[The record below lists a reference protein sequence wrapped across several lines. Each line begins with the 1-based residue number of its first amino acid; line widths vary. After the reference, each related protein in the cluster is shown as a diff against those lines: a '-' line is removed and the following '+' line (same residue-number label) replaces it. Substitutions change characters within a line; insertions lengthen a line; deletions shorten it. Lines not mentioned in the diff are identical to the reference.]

1 MTVLMRDPLEVTC
14 PHCRARPGKPCREPA
29 WAQAGKRKSHPSRKK
44 RAAANRPHDIGGY
57 KPKRQQGQ
65 WSQERYAAQ
74 QRALLPKRE
83 PERGSRSRY
92 TTFDDGERVSVKAR
106 PVGVETSRRRH

>member
-1 MTVLMRDPLEVTC
+1 MQPGAKRKVHKARNKAASPAQV
-14 PHCRARPGKPCREPA
+14 RARRA
-29 WAQAGKRKSHPSRKK
+29 K
-44 RAAANRPHDIGGY
+44 RAWTPINEPY
-57 KPKRQQGQ
+57 SP
-65 WSQERYAAQ
+65 ERYAAQ
-74 QRALLPKRE
+74 KRALLPKRE